1 MISKLVVLLVLVLV
15 GSAGHAFSLSI
26 PKLLIDTGL
35 ATKFPKEKLTVKLEN
50 PVTQFNKE
58 SQKVELCGKWSSK
71 LPRQSGDF
79 CLDFHP
85 QWNKSKGDIEISK
98 LNILKLTAGE
108 DRNLPAA
115 VSNTLNNTLLL
126 LLDGTTVY
134 HVPESVGK
142 HLESIEVQ
150 SSSFKLTF

>member
-15 GSAGHAFSLSI
+15 GSAGHVFSLSI